1 MARYG
6 QITPIVFGEGTIHQL
21 GEETKNF
28 GCSKVLLISDEGV
41 AKTQAY
47 ELGKASLM
55 KAGVEVVEFTKV
67 LPDPPDHIVN
77 DGGALARAEKVD
89 GLVAIG
95 GGSPIDAAKAIN
107 ILVHNEPPINRYF
120 GNPVYEPGLPLIV
133 VPTTSGTGSEVTMI
147 GVLTDTVNDVKTSI
161 IGKADLGILDP
172 MITVSVPR
180 RGTVSTGMD
189 AFAHAC
195 ESITTKDP
203 NPKSQLLAEDAIR
216 RICKY
221 LERAA
226 EDGSDVE
233 ARSNLM
239 LASNFAGIAFND
251 ALVHLGHAIAHSV
264 GAKFHFVHGNIC
276 AVALPEVMIY
286 AASIVPERV
295 KIVGEAMGIEYEDDM
310 IPQRIGEKTAQ
321 AIRDFL
327 RRLEV
332 PSLKEEGLDRAE
344 LIGIADMVLT
354 DPTYHFVPKQL
365 TKKEV
370 EVILGKVYDNY

>member
-1 MARYG
+1 
-6 QITPIVFGEGTIHQL
+6 
-21 GEETKNF
+21 
-28 GCSKVLLISDEGV
+28 
-41 AKTQAY
+41 
-47 ELGKASLM
+47 
-55 KAGVEVVEFTKV
+55 
-67 LPDPPDHIVN
+67 
-77 DGGALARAEKVD
+77 
-89 GLVAIG
+89 
-95 GGSPIDAAKAIN
+95 
-107 ILVHNEPPINRYF
+107 
-120 GNPVYEPGLPLIV
+120 
-133 VPTTSGTGSEVTMI
+133 
-147 GVLTDTVNDVKTSI
+147 
-161 IGKADLGILDP
+161 
-172 MITVSVPR
+172 
-180 RGTVSTGMD
+180 
-189 AFAHAC
+189 
-195 ESITTKDP
+195 
-203 NPKSQLLAEDAIR
+203 
-216 RICKY
+216 
-221 LERAA
+221 
-226 EDGSDVE
+226 
-233 ARSNLM
+233 M